1 MRMPAAQLSPA
12 AAACLTVVALTLP
25 SQARAQASAYEE
37 LQNFSALLNHVRLN
51 YVDEIDYS
59 RLTLAAMQG
68 VLLGL
73 DPHSYF
79 LTANDLTRLEG
90 FGAGELAGVG
100 IRLEQRGESV
110 VVISVR
116 RFGPADLSDVHPGDR
131 MVAVDDTSVAGL
143 GAREVEVRLLG
154 KPGSKVALG
163 LERGSR
169 LEPQMIDVRLERKKL
184 PGGSVAE
191 IAMRKPGV
199 GYVRVEQFEEDAG
212 KELKK
217 ALEEIVDR
225 DASLVLLDLRGNP
238 GGILDEAV
246 EAASIFLRTNRPVFT
261 TRGRKAEMNQEYR
274 TRGNGKFRDIGLVV
288 LIDEGSASA
297 SEVLAASLQ
306 DNDRALIVGRRS
318 FGKALIQTAFF
329 LPRGHVVM
337 LTVGRVYAPSGRLIQ
352 RDYEGMTSGQYR
364 SLAGE
369 SPEADTVVYQTLGG
383 RPVRGGGGVRP
394 DVEAPAPAALP
405 AWWAESVAHGFPLEV
420 ATEAA
425 SGAPGTVDAW
435 AENAASWEAMLLDP
449 YLERVREELSI
460 EAEATRAE
468 SEVLARELAALV
480 AGVRWGRAGQER
492 FLLLTDPDI
501 KLAVE
506 AYRERL
512 AAARDPD
519 DAGGGS

>member
-1 MRMPAAQLSPA
+1 MPAAQLSPA

-100 IRLEQRGESV
+100 IRLVQRGESV

-246 EAASIFLRTNRPVFT
+246 EAASIFLR
-261 TRGRKAEMNQEYR
+261 
-274 TRGNGKFRDIGLVV
+274 
-288 LIDEGSASA
+288 
-297 SEVLAASLQ
+297 
-306 DNDRALIVGRRS
+306 
-318 FGKALIQTAFF
+318 
-329 LPRGHVVM
+329 
-337 LTVGRVYAPSGRLIQ
+337 
-352 RDYEGMTSGQYR
+352 
-364 SLAGE
+364 
-369 SPEADTVVYQTLGG
+369 
-383 RPVRGGGGVRP
+383 
-394 DVEAPAPAALP
+394 
-405 AWWAESVAHGFPLEV
+405 
-420 ATEAA
+420 
-425 SGAPGTVDAW
+425 
-435 AENAASWEAMLLDP
+435 
-449 YLERVREELSI
+449 
-460 EAEATRAE
+460 
-468 SEVLARELAALV
+468 
-480 AGVRWGRAGQER
+480 
-492 FLLLTDPDI
+492 
-501 KLAVE
+501 
-506 AYRERL
+506 
-512 AAARDPD
+512 
-519 DAGGGS
+519 